1 MKGPAWSLAGYI
13 CLVYPLVHLLVR
25 DPHRFSAWMGPVYFG
40 LVLTVVWARKKATLA
55 QLGFA
60 REAWVRHGLV
70 GGLPGLLL
78 AGAVPL
84 LDAFIENSGLDQ
96 TELFAG
102 AENRAIALP
111 SVATLTLI
119 AVGQVLFTPVI
130 EQVFFTGFLLPALFR
145 VGKPMTAIYFTAAL
159 FALVHFD
166 IRLSL
171 FLIGLVCS
179 GLFYWTGTLWASLFF
194 HMGCALGGWLVT
206 YFYPRVVTFLA
217 FLL

>member
-1 MKGPAWSLAGYI
+1 M
-13 CLVYPLVHLLVR
+13 
-25 DPHRFSAWMGPVYFG
+25 
-40 LVLTVVWARKKATLA
+40 A

-60 REAWVRHGLV
+60 REKWVRHGLV

-78 AGAVPL
+78 AGTVPL
-84 LDAFIENSGLDQ
+84 LDAFIENSGLNQ

-111 SVATLTLI
+111 SVATLALI
-119 AVGQVLFTPVI
+119 GVGQVLFTPLI
-130 EQVFFTGFLLPALFR
+130 EQVYFTGFLLPALFR

-171 FLIGLVCS
+171 FLTGLVCS